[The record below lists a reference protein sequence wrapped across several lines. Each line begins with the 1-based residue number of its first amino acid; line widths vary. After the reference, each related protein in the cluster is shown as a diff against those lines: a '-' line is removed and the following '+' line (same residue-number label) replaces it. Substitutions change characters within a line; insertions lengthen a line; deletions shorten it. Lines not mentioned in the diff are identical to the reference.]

1 MKPFTQNDLKTT
13 EGEFDKLQG
22 FLKEIKLEA
31 DMAAAE
37 FYCGGH
43 SPEDVEYAQ
52 SYDEMICAEFGVSY
66 TNNIIND
73 TQEKIKA
80 MTQTLDANHN
90 KLNADW
96 NKSNE
101 MDQGFEPE
109 R

>member
-80 MTQTLDANHN
+80 MKWIKVLSQSVRMANR
-90 KLNADW
+90 
-96 NKSNE
+96 
-101 MDQGFEPE
+101 DQYRAYPRYGPA
-109 R
+109 